1 MSTYTDSTGAT
12 MNEAA
17 PPAARRD
24 TVRDADVARLLG
36 SITVEMLRATFDH
49 WTIAER
55 EDDGRLLAIR
65 SGCFVADGPRSLIRG
80 CVLADTTTGLAEQL
94 GIQVTLESL
103 TAAELEAVWRDG
115 PAAAQP

>member
-1 MSTYTDSTGAT
+1 MS
-12 MNEAA
+12 EAA
-17 PPAARRD
+17 PQAARRG
-24 TVRDADVARLLG
+24 TVTDADVAGLLG

-49 WTIAER
+49 WTIGER
-55 EDDGRLLAIR
+55 EDGRLLAIR

-80 CVLADTTTGLAEQL
+80 CVIADTPAGLAEQL
-94 GIQVTLESL
+94 GIQAWLEAL